1 MDETNYQVCLA
12 IAKKLL
18 QSGLIEPDEFEEI
31 VLCQSKFLFLTN
43 SSSFYIYIITLL
55 ELHVKKVIDRSL
67 L

>member
-1 MDETNYQVCLA
+1 MDETNYKVCLA

-43 SSSFYIYIITLL
+43 SRSFCIYIITLL
-55 ELHVKKVIDRSL
+55 ELPVKKVIDRTL

>member
-1 MDETNYQVCLA
+1 MDETNYKVCLA

-43 SSSFYIYIITLL
+43 SSFFISTL
-55 ELHVKKVIDRSL
+55 
-67 L
+67 